1 VHQGE
6 NMTAAKAKLEGS
18 DFAQGIS
25 LENLKDGALLL
36 GHAQGEDVILARR
49 GDEVFAIGATC
60 THYGAP
66 LADGLLVGDT
76 VRCPWHHACFSLRNG
91 KVLRAPALSPIACW
105 KVEQHDGLVYVREK
119 LKPPRHDASAAPGQP
134 KSIVIVGGGGAGNA
148 AAEMLRQLG
157 FSGHITLLSADASPP
172 YDRPNLSK
180 GVLAGT
186 AAAEFMPPRSMGFY
200 KKLDIDLRLNAR
212 VASIDI
218 ASRQVELEDDS
229 HHSYDAL
236 LLATGADP
244 VRLDLAGSNL
254 PHVHYLRTLADCDAL
269 IANAKTARRA
279 VVIGASFIGLEVAA
293 SLRARNIDVQVVGRE
308 AIPMEKVLGPDV
320 GNFIRRLHEQHG
332 VRFYLGS
339 TPTSIDATS
348 VSLQSGERLDAD
360 LVVIGVGVK
369 PSLALAQQAG
379 LAIDRGVSVDVYLE
393 TSTPGIFAAG
403 DIARWPDPLTG
414 ERIRVEHW
422 VLAQRQGQTA
432 ARNMLGMRER
442 FDAVPF
448 FWTEQY
454 DFGLAYVGH
463 AERFDQL
470 EIKGSLD
477 ARDCEVTYRSAGK
490 KLAVAVVNRDLYGL
504 RAEVEFERTV
514 AKAFA
519 A

>member
-1 VHQGE
+1 
-6 NMTAAKAKLEGS
+6 MTAAKARLEGS
-18 DFAQGIS
+18 DFAKGIS

-36 GHAQGEDVILARR
+36 GHAHGDDVILARR

-105 KVEQHDGLVYVREK
+105 KVAQHDGLACVREK
-119 LKPPRHDASAAPGQP
+119 LKPLRHDAPAAPGQP

-148 AAEMLRQLG
+148 AAQILRQLG
-157 FSGHITLLSADASPP
+157 FSGHVTLLSADASPP
-172 YDRPNLSK
+172 YDRRNLSK

-186 AAAEFMPPRSMGFY
+186 AAAEFMPPRSTGFY
-200 KKLDIDLRLNAR
+200 KKLDIDLRLNSR

-218 ASRQVELEDDS
+218 ASRQVELEDGS
-229 HHSYDAL
+229 HHCYDAL

-244 VRLDLAGSNL
+244 VRLDLAGSSL

-308 AIPMEKVLGPDV
+308 AIPIEKVLGPDV

-369 PSLALAQQAG
+369 PSLALAQ
-379 LAIDRGVSVDVYLE
+379 
-393 TSTPGIFAAG
+393 
-403 DIARWPDPLTG
+403 
-414 ERIRVEHW
+414 
-422 VLAQRQGQTA
+422 
-432 ARNMLGMRER
+432 
-442 FDAVPF
+442 
-448 FWTEQY
+448 
-454 DFGLAYVGH
+454 
-463 AERFDQL
+463 
-470 EIKGSLD
+470 
-477 ARDCEVTYRSAGK
+477 
-490 KLAVAVVNRDLYGL
+490 
-504 RAEVEFERTV
+504 
-514 AKAFA
+514 
-519 A
+519 